1 MRKRHR
7 DTLTPLCLFMSTIL
21 PQAQALVST
30 LKNLMPS
37 TYQQD
42 SLQALLGL
50 FLEGQGVP
58 LPEHCKNKSASALS
72 RFLNEYKWSTR
83 QVIRAVRQAA
93 CKQIL
98 LQPRVGRRP
107 TLQVIIDLT
116 TLEKAGKFREFQH
129 LVRVY
134 NGKRGLHVVMLY
146 LVVER
151 WRVPWSF
158 QVYRGKGTPTPTQLG
173 LRLVA
178 RLPKSLTQQFK
189 VLVLAD
195 TAFGNNEFVTK
206 IRQLRHHA
214 LVGVCSIRKL
224 ADGRSIRHL
233 YKRGQQ
239 VQLRGLK
246 FQVCLSWYYLKRS
259 DGKLEK
265 RYILCTKVLKGNTMT
280 WWGRRRWAIE
290 GFFKTAKHRFGLH
303 RFGQQTLLGVY
314 RWLVLSLTAYLL
326 SHWVYLHAPTN
337 SLPDWGEAAQKALE
351 LLFPLIALLP
361 MLAEIQR
368 LQPLA
373 KHHGIDI
380 NVTRCKM

>member
-1 MRKRHR
+1 
-7 DTLTPLCLFMSTIL
+7 MSASL
-21 PQAQALVST
+21 SQAQALV
-30 LKNLMPS
+30 LGLRELMPS

-42 SLQALLGL
+42 SLQAILGL

-58 LPEHCKNKSASALS
+58 LPEHCKTKSASALS
-72 RFLNEYKWSTR
+72 RFLNEYKWPTR

-98 LQPRVGRRP
+98 SQPRVGRRP

-116 TLEKAGKFREFQH
+116 TLEKAGKFKEFQH

-146 LVVER
+146 LVVGR

-158 QVYRGKGTPTPTQLG
+158 QVYRGKDTPTPTQLG
-173 LRLVA
+173 LRLVG

-206 IRQLRHHA
+206 IRQLKHHA

-246 FQVCLSWYYLKRS
+246 FRVCLSWYYLKRS

-326 SHWVYLHAPTN
+326 AHWVYLHAPTN
-337 SLPDWGEAAQKALE
+337 LLPDWSEAAQLALE
-351 LLFPLIALLP
+351 LLLPLMALLP

-373 KHHGIDI
+373 KRHGIDI
-380 NVTRCKM
+380 NVTWCKM